1 MRLTAWGSFRKSP
14 RPANNSNARSI
25 WPKRLRRRLRWVCA
39 PPSRPLAGR
48 SAKAR
53 SWPWQP
59 CSLILDA
66 CSEATI
72 ARNICARCRRSARRP
87 TSGDSQPQGK
97 PQAMEQQMAKLGS
110 LLLAAILTVVGGFA
124 RAGDVDRLYV
134 IDCGWAHAV
143 DQSLWS
149 PGVNVGVPIDL
160 SDNCYLIHH
169 TSEGY
174 LIWDTGITD
183 RLAGVPGGQ
192 YVQATGQTWHRTQT
206 LLAALAA
213 LGIKPADVHYIAISH
228 VHPDHVGNVELF
240 SESTLIIQKAEWD
253 YGLKLPVKPFRPE
266 HEAQLIEG
274 DKDLFGDGSLTI
286 LSTPGHTPGHQSLL
300 VNLKK
305 TGYVILSGDAV
316 HFASNWEHRRVPAFN
331 TDKAQSAVSME
342 KLARIIAD
350 KHAQLW
356 INHDKPASDAL
367 RHSPEFYE

>member
-1 MRLTAWGSFRKSP
+1 
-14 RPANNSNARSI
+14 
-25 WPKRLRRRLRWVCA
+25 
-39 PPSRPLAGR
+39 
-48 SAKAR
+48 
-53 SWPWQP
+53 
-59 CSLILDA
+59 
-66 CSEATI
+66 
-72 ARNICARCRRSARRP
+72 
-87 TSGDSQPQGK
+87 
-97 PQAMEQQMAKLGS
+97 MEQQIAKLGS

-160 SDNCYLIHH
+160 SDDCYLIHH

-228 VHPDHVGNVELF
+228 VHPDHVGNVEQF
-240 SESTLIIQKAEWD
+240 SQSTLILQKAEWD

-274 DKDLFGDGSLTI
+274 DKDLFSDGSLTI

-300 VNLKK
+300 VRLRK
-305 TGYVILSGDAV
+305 TGYVVLSGDAV
-316 HFASNWEHRRVPAFN
+316 HFKSNWEHRRVPAFN
-331 TDKAQSAVSME
+331 TDKAQSAASME
-342 KLARIIAD
+342 KLARVIAD

-356 INHDKPASDAL
+356 INHDKPSSDAR
-367 RHSPEFYE
+367 RHAPEFYE